1 MDSVFSLEKLAEK
14 LNTHNYYLL
23 CFYILWQ
30 VCEFGG
36 NDCIKAPSILD
47 RTTTKYVNRLVQRVD
62 AVYRHLR
69 QRCDLPALPTL
80 PKRSGAQAQEQQ
92 HNEKPKLLQQ
102 MRELNAQQSQK
113 EQDDHKDQNA
123 SLKAATSATTKQ
135 QQQQQVRKPMTTTT
149 VPLQGKSG
157 AQSPVG
163 AATVTARTT
172 ASDPLKQQLP
182 PPANVRKKRK
192 LIVFELDD
200 MGVPIARV
208 EYH

>member
-1 MDSVFSLEKLAEK
+1 MA
-14 LNTHNYYLL
+14 
-23 CFYILWQ
+23 LWQ

-80 PKRSGAQAQEQQ
+80 AKRTNAQAEQQ

-102 MRELNAQQSQK
+102 MRELNAQQHQK
-113 EQDDHKDQNA
+113 EQNDHKDQNA
-123 SLKAATSATTKQ
+123 PLKTATSATTKQ
-135 QQQQQVRKPMTTTT
+135 QQQQQVRKPMTTTRAQIKGNSRAQN
-149 VPLQGKSG
+149 PLR
-157 AQSPVG
+157 
-163 AATVTARTT
+163 ATTTATPRTT
-172 ASDPLKQQLP
+172 AKDQVKQQLL

-200 MGVPIARV
+200 MGIPIARV